1 MAKIEKRNVRKSDNV
16 INQWKLSIKKEH
28 LILLVIFI
36 LAIFIR
42 FHADPNMPFH
52 YDPGK
57 NIVYARAAIQSFPL
71 VPQYNP
77 YFNLGEYY
85 EYQVLFPYTVAFLFT
100 LSGLS
105 LVEIT
110 KWLVIII
117 GAALCLTV
125 YYLSLEI
132 FNNKTSALLSA
143 FLIAVSKI
151 QLLAYMNYYPQIM
164 AMTLM
169 PLSFVFNFSYG
180 V

>member
-1 MAKIEKRNVRKSDNV
+1 MAKIKKRDVRESDNV

-36 LAIFIR
+36 VAIAIR

-85 EYQVLFPYTVAFLFT
+85 EYQVLFPYAVACIYKISLA
-100 LSGLS
+100 S
-105 LVEIT
+105 LV
-110 KWLVIII
+110 
-117 GAALCLTV
+117 
-125 YYLSLEI
+125 
-132 FNNKTSALLSA
+132 
-143 FLIAVSKI
+143 
-151 QLLAYMNYYPQIM
+151 
-164 AMTLM
+164 
-169 PLSFVFNFSYG
+169 
-180 V
+180 